1 MMTGAMMENGILKI
15 EAKSGTQVSTTNK
28 PAKLPRYILAINPQ
42 TKSGF
47 STKSSG
53 PGCKPQI
60 NKPPSN
66 TAAVGEPGIPKDS
79 IGNNAAVPAAC
90 AAVSGA
96 TIPSILPVPKLSP
109 SLDTRF
115 ATPYA
120 INEAGVAP
128 PGVIPIQQPIKQLR
142 NEVAQ
147 YFGNCFQ
154 VSQTTLARIFA
165 AAPLNAKPSSIESR
179 ISPIPN
185 KPITAI
191 KKSKPRIN
199 SGLPKVKRN

>member
-1 MMTGAMMENGILKI
+1 MTGAMIENGILKMD
-15 EAKSGTQVSTTNK
+15 ANNGTQVNTTNK
-28 PAKLPRYILAINPQ
+28 PAKLPRYILAIKPQ

-60 NKPPSN
+60 SKPPSN
-66 TAAVGEPGIPKDS
+66 TAAVGEPGIPRDN
-79 IGNNAAVPAAC
+79 IGRSAAVPAAW

-96 TIPSILPVPKLSP
+96 TIPSILPVPNLSP
-109 SLDTRF
+109 SLDTRL

-120 INEAGVAP
+120 IKDAGVAP

-147 YFGNCFQ
+147 YFGNCFH
-154 VSQTTLARIFA
+154 VSSTTLPRILA
-165 AAPLNAKPSSIESR
+165 AAP
-179 ISPIPN
+179 
-185 KPITAI
+185 
-191 KKSKPRIN
+191 
-199 SGLPKVKRN
+199 